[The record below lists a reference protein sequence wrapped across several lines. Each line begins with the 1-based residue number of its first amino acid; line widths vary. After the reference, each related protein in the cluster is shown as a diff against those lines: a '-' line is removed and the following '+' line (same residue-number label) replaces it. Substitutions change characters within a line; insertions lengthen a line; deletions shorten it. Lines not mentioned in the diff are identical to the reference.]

1 MFKYIII
8 GILGYWIVKRVF
20 KISSAV
26 NQDRQAHAPKE
37 ENQDKHGG
45 DYVDFEEVD

>member
-20 KISSAV
+20 RISVAV
-26 NQDRQAHAPKE
+26 NQDKETHATKE
-37 ENQDKHGG
+37 SSEDKHGG
-45 DYVDFEEVD
+45 DYVDFEELD